1 MSGNTLVN
9 HSDSQKKQE
18 MQDNMEMV
26 AYLMYTP
33 LNRLPAMPNTIESED
48 NTKLGVDILN
58 LIQEN
63 KISINGMDKNG
74 LFIIS

>member
-1 MSGNTLVN
+1 MSGSDLVN
-9 HSDSQKKQE
+9 HSDNQKKQE
-18 MQDNMEMV
+18 MQDNLDML

-33 LNRLPAMPNTIESED
+33 LNRLPAMPNTIENED

-63 KISINGMDKNG
+63 KISIHGMDKNG
-74 LFIIS
+74 LLIIS